1 MNMYIEAQ
9 SYAKDLIQEAIEAG
23 MTTEQEIEEYA
34 FDLVPAFCDGLGC
47 VIYYHQAIE
56 FCARNNTNEGE
67 QWLEDCGGIAQPGDS
82 FGQIASRIA
91 YATMT
96 VAIEQEIREQVE
108 QMHDLDSS
116 VVKALE
122 EVA

>member
-9 SYAKDLIQEAIEAG
+9 SYAKELIEEALEAG
-23 MTTEQEIEEYA
+23 MATQQEIEEYA

-56 FCARNNTNEGE
+56 FCAKNNTSEGE
-67 QWLEDCGGIAQPGDS
+67 EWLEDCGGIAQPGDS
-82 FGQIASRIA
+82 FGQIACRIA
-91 YATMT
+91 YATMM

-108 QMHDLDSS
+108 QMHSMD
-116 VVKALE
+116 